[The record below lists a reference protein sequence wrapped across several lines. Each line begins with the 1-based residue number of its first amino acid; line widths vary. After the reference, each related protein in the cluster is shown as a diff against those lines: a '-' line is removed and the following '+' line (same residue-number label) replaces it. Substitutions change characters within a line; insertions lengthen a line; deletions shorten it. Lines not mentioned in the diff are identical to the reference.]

1 MLIIYVQG
9 DLTIGC
15 DRYFLTLKEY
25 PGTIMIYE
33 RGVWREREEGQSMI
47 HANLKA
53 QLTITQIE
61 GTETQA
67 ETQDDEKR
75 RITDDSYLAEI

>member
-33 RGVWREREEGQSMI
+33 RGSNE
-47 HANLKA
+47 K
-53 QLTITQIE
+53 
-61 GTETQA
+61 
-67 ETQDDEKR
+67 EKR
-75 RITDDSYLAEI
+75 AIDDSC